1 MWQSIIL
8 FFNKLL
14 DAFTSASETTQ
25 KLVPVIEKKQE
36 IRKPVQEQE
45 AKNDVVKKI
54 FDGEDIIAR
63 EIRKDLKNGFND
75 SDIIEHYK
83 QTIGQDVTYLVEE
96 QKQKLINNKK
106 RLKLFNKTK
115 KNKL

>member
-14 DAFTSASETTQ
+14 DAFTSASQTTQ
-25 KLVPVIEKKQE
+25 KLVPIIEKKQE
-36 IRKPVQEQE
+36 IRMPVQEQE
-45 AKNDVVKKI
+45 AKNDVVRKI
-54 FDGEDIIAR
+54 IKGENIIGR

-75 SDIIEHYK
+75 SEIIEHYK
-83 QTIGQDVTYLVEE
+83 QTIGQDVTYLIEE

-106 RLKLFNKTK
+106 RLKKWK
-115 KNKL
+115 K